1 MRIGICAPAAR
12 LERQEAER
20 VTALAAAAYPEAE
33 LVFAEQCFAAHGHF
47 AGPDALRADALV
59 TFANDPAIDA
69 IWFAR
74 GGYGACRIAEA
85 VIDRLNGTAQRKIYL
100 GYSDMG
106 NLLGALYRAG
116 IGRPVH
122 GPMPAD
128 IKRGGGEAAV
138 LRSLHW
144 LMTGDSAA
152 LASQLASDDSPK
164 AAFNLMTLAM
174 LAGTSLCPDLSGH
187 VVLVEE
193 VSEHLYAVDRAM
205 FRVTSHLAQVG
216 AAGLRLGR
224 VSDVPENDR
233 PFGMTAEEIAAYWCE
248 RCDIPFLGS
257 ADIGHD
263 VTNKLVPFG

>member
-12 LERQEAER
+12 LEREDAAR
-20 VTALAAAAYPEAE
+20 VVALAAGAYPEAE

-47 AGPDALRADALV
+47 AGPDAMRADALV
-59 TFANDPAIDA
+59 ALANDPAIDA

-74 GGYGACRIAEA
+74 GGYGACRIAETA
-85 VIDRLNGTAQRKIYL
+85 ITSLNSAAQNKIYL

-144 LMTGDSAA
+144 LMSGDPSA
-152 LASQLASDDSPK
+152 LAPELASDDSPK

-187 VVLVEE
+187 VVMVEE

-233 PFGMTAEEIAAYWCE
+233 PFGMAAEEIAAYWC
-248 RCDIPFLGS
+248 RRSDIPFLGS

-263 VTNKLVPFG
+263 VANKLVPFG